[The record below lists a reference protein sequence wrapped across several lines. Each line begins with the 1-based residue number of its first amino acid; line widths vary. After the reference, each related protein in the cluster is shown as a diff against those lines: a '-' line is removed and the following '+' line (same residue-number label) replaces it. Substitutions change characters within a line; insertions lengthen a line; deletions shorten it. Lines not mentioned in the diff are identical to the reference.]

1 MHATVEPAANP
12 TATDLAFGP
21 RLVLAFVRIAMGLM
35 WFQQTLWKLPP
46 NFGREGDEGGLWHFL
61 KLEVAYP
68 TFGFYKSF
76 VENVIM
82 PNYTV
87 IGYQVYFGELFIAI
101 SLVFGLVT
109 RLGALMGTLMGLNLL
124 VGLYNVPGEW
134 WWSYAF
140 IVLLDLVLLV
150 TTAGRTLGVDQVLR
164 STLHLDTAT
173 TGWRRVLAWLT

>member
-1 MHATVEPAANP
+1 MESTHDTMANP
-12 TATDLAFGP
+12 NATELTLGPKLA
-21 RLVLAFVRIAMGLM
+21 LAFVRIAMGLM

-46 NFGREGDEGGLWHFL
+46 NFGREGDDGGLWHFL
-61 KLEVAYP
+61 RLEVEYP

-76 VENVIM
+76 VENVVM
-82 PNYTV
+82 PNYSV

-101 SLVFGLVT
+101 SLFFGLTT

-124 VGLYNVPGEW
+124 IGLYSVPGEW

-150 TTAGRTLGVDQVLR
+150 TPAGRTLGVDQVLR
-164 STLHLDTAT
+164 STLHLDGAT
-173 TGWRRVLAWLT
+173 RGWRRALDWLT